1 MKILSKFKDYY
12 DYLQGMYGVDEKLVL
27 DRTNFSP
34 VKYLP
39 SQHLVIELYI
49 GEWLVEGYFNPDTKK
64 FYWGESIKEF
74 SEEMCKW
81 APNNITDKT
90 HYYIK
95 FKNNRYHDHNFI
107 RKEPVY
113 LGDKS
118 PTWKEKYPILQS
130 SRVRYDNYD
139 KYNLNPILKEYD
151 ISGFIEAH
159 DVWVW
164 LSDWLGRIYTKLEP
178 QVPVGDDK
186 VRIQSA
192 ESKIINFLNTEF
204 VKSLDRP
211 GRFYLRH
218 SNEYKLEFYL
228 YYDLD
233 QYPYMNFYYCC
244 KRNMFFF
251 LYNDVEV
258 SIINSVYKSYLRDKH
273 LNELGI

>member
-1 MKILSKFKDYY
+1 
-12 DYLQGMYGVDEKLVL
+12 
-27 DRTNFSP
+27 
-34 VKYLP
+34 
-39 SQHLVIELYI
+39 
-49 GEWLVEGYFNPDTKK
+49 
-64 FYWGESIKEF
+64 
-74 SEEMCKW
+74 MC
-81 APNNITDKT
+81 
-90 HYYIK
+90 
-95 FKNNRYHDHNFI
+95 
-107 RKEPVY
+107 
-113 LGDKS
+113 S
-118 PTWKEKYPILQS
+118 
-130 SRVRYDNYD
+130 
-139 KYNLNPILKEYD
+139 
-151 ISGFIEAH
+151 
-159 DVWVW
+159 
-164 LSDWLGRIYTKLEP
+164 
-178 QVPVGDDK
+178 
-186 VRIQSA
+186 